1 MFFTSGRPT
10 RSIRTL
16 NSPRVRVSATT
27 PTSVQPG
34 RKPVSI
40 STTMLS
46 TFLPSRKIDPGSVKA
61 SLRVAIVARA
71 ARASMM
77 NGSHRTPAKTRMP
90 RPAPPSSSLTRKETL
105 FPAGCH
111 AAPVLLV
118 VRLARRPG
126 PTRAPGYRRRSRGPP
141 PPVPGRTPTGP
152 AARRRRERSQPE
164 AVEQARGEEVGG
176 LGHRQ
181 GVQDEDEATR
191 GLGARERVDV
201 GDVRDRIR
209 QGTRPGDV
217 VRHDG
222 VVSRPAASRRPRPAG
237 AAALDAGG
245 PRRPAGGRAPAG
257 TRCSRAA
264 PSGSP

>member
-1 MFFTSGRPT
+1 MLYRSRISRSRFTGSNSFGASIMFFTSGRPT

-61 SLRVAIVARA
+61 SFRVAIVARA

-90 RPAPPSSSLTRKETL
+90 RPAPPSSSLTRKETCSPPGVTQL
-105 FPAGCH
+105 
-111 AAPVLLV
+111 PVLLV
-118 VRLARRPG
+118 VRLARRRVRHVLRG
-126 PTRAPGYRRRSRGPP
+126 VEDAVEDHLLLSRDERPAGL
-141 PPVPGRTPTGP
+141 
-152 AARRRRERSQPE
+152 AARRRGERSQPE
-164 AVEQARGEEVGG
+164 AVQQPRGEEVRG

-201 GDVRDRIR
+201 GDVRDRVR
-209 QGTRPGDV
+209 QGARPGDV
-217 VRHDG
+217 VRHG
-222 VVSRPAASRRPRPAG
+222 SAPVSPRG
-237 AAALDAGG
+237 
-245 PRRPAGGRAPAG
+245 
-257 TRCSRAA
+257 
-264 PSGSP
+264 